1 MQGEL
6 QIPKFVIDLS
16 QPPEAR
22 YAHIIPHFREQVDS
36 CDLPGLFY
44 DLLCQ
49 LAGPRRGKCLG
60 VISRLALR
68 RLFMAEESAE
78 LVGISKASGIPMHIL
93 VAFNVIL
100 DLLLGCTS
108 GGARTLDPGN
118 SAPNL
123 PTRMLHFRTLDWGMD
138 QLREIIVELD
148 FVRSHGGPVIATTVT
163 YLGYVGVL
171 TGVRKGL
178 SMSLNFRPTHAR
190 NSWRQRASFRWQQ
203 ALVVLGFRRSIS
215 SVLRGFLLEPPSA
228 KNGGESKSGKGITR
242 SEKDIEEVHD
252 DYMQAI
258 LSNLSTSPSTAA
270 YLIFCTSDKIFIVQK
285 DHHHASVRVSDT
297 FLTAYNHD
305 ADAEIDS
312 EQPQPSL
319 DETVPDVAP
328 DAAPDTTPAVAADIV
343 IDIASDD
350 GTGFGSSV
358 PSTNSESGIGMSDIL
373 NLSLERKCTLDEMWA
388 RQVKACQQLYGQQE
402 EAVTLDDVKLFLD
415 DEDISNEETHYAV
428 IMDPTVGKVLW
439 RRAYEVDDDD
449 YSCSDDSD
457 DN

>member
-1 MQGEL
+1 MRRDL
-6 QIPKFVIDLS
+6 QIPKFVINLS

-44 DLLCQ
+44 DLLRQ
-49 LAGPRRGKCLG
+49 LAGQRLGKCLG

-138 QLREIIVELD
+138 QLRKIIVELD
-148 FVRSHGGPVIATTVT
+148 FVRSHGGPVVATTVT

-178 SMSLNFRPTHAR
+178 SMSLNFRPSHAR

-203 ALVVLGFRRSIS
+203 ALVVLGFRQSIS
-215 SVLRGFLLEPPSA
+215 SVLRGLLLEPPSA
-228 KNGGESKSGKGITR
+228 KKGGESKSGKRITR
-242 SEKDIEEVHD
+242 SEKDVEEVHD
-252 DYMQAI
+252 DYIQAI

-270 YLIFCTSDKIFIVQK
+270 YLIFCRPDKIFIVQK
-285 DHHHASVRVSDT
+285 DHHHASIRVSDT

-305 ADAEIDS
+305 ADDEIDS
-312 EQPQPSL
+312 EQPQH
-319 DETVPDVAP
+319 VQ
-328 DAAPDTTPAVAADIV
+328 
-343 IDIASDD
+343 
-350 GTGFGSSV
+350 
-358 PSTNSESGIGMSDIL
+358 STDSESGIGMADIL

-388 RQVKACQQLYGQQE
+388 EQVQACQQLYQRQE
-402 EAVTLDDVKLFLD
+402 EAVTLDDVKLFLN

-449 YSCSDDSD
+449 YSCSDGSD
-457 DN
+457 DDGDN

>member
-1 MQGEL
+1 MRRDL

-22 YAHIIPHFREQVDS
+22 YAHIIPHFQEQVDS

-44 DLLCQ
+44 DLLRQ
-49 LAGPRRGKCLG
+49 LAGPRLGKCLG
-60 VISRLALR
+60 VASRVVLR

-78 LVGISKASGIPMHIL
+78 LIGISKASGIPMHIL

-108 GGARTLDPGN
+108 GGVRTLDPSN

-138 QLREIIVELD
+138 QLRKIIVELD
-148 FVRSHGGPVIATTVT
+148 FVRSHGGPVVATTVT

-178 SMSLNFRPTHAR
+178 SMSLNFRPCHAR

-203 ALVVLGFRRSIS
+203 ALVVLGFRQSIS

-228 KNGGESKSGKGITR
+228 KKGGESKSGKRITR
-242 SEKDIEEVHD
+242 SEKDVEEVHD
-252 DYMQAI
+252 GYIQAI

-270 YLIFCTSDKIFIVQK
+270 YLIFCRPDKIFIVQK
-285 DHHHASVRVSDT
+285 DHHHASIRVSDT

-305 ADAEIDS
+305 ANDEIDS
-312 EQPQPSL
+312 EQPQQL
-319 DETVPDVAP
+319 IDETVPDVAP
-328 DAAPDTTPAVAADIV
+328 DIAS
-343 IDIASDD
+343 DIASDD

-358 PSTNSESGIGMSDIL
+358 RSTDSGSVIGMADIL

-388 RQVKACQQLYGQQE
+388 EQVKACQQLYQPQE
-402 EAVTLDDVKLFLD
+402 KAVTLDAVKLFLN

-439 RRAYEVDDDD
+439 RRAYEADDDD
-449 YSCSDDSD
+449 YSYSDGSDDD
-457 DN
+457 GDN